1 MLKGLMNIPDS
12 TGGEPGSIRQLRLRD
27 GDFVVLSFLSEG
39 DEMTA
44 ERFHTTQVQTP
55 FGTKFRQQRCTFESD
70 GKCQLCSEGVDSRV
84 LIFGWCWVFAHY
96 RAPESLPDGIDRSE
110 WKKVKVL
117 NKIYYKDEV
126 NGPMIFVTSQGRNQ
140 YLKSLLIQYYTD
152 SGTLLTG
159 VYKWSRTGT
168 KLDTQY
174 TLTKRNDDAVPP
186 EVKDARE
193 HLPSLEAVVKGDIT
207 SFEQEPNGVETEE
220 EESKPTE
227 EEKEPKSTKTKK
239 EKSKKTAPKQQSGEQ
254 EEEVVEGDDEVPE
267 EEMF

>member
-1 MLKGLMNIPDS
+1 M
-12 TGGEPGSIRQLRLRD
+12 
-27 GDFVVLSFLSEG
+27 
-39 DEMTA
+39 
-44 ERFHTTQVQTP
+44 
-55 FGTKFRQQRCTFESD
+55 
-70 GKCQLCSEGVDSRV
+70 CSEGVDSRV
-84 LIFGWCWVFAHY
+84 LIFGWCWITAHY
-96 RAPESLPDGIDRSE
+96 RAPENLPEGVDRSE

-174 TLTKRNDDAVPP
+174 TLTKRNNDAMLP
-186 EVKDARE
+186 ELKEARE

-207 SFEQEPNGVETEE
+207 SFEQEPNGAEE
-220 EESKPTE
+220 GEPESQE
-227 EEKEPKSTKTKK
+227 QEPKSTKTKK
-239 EKSKKTAPKQQSGEQ
+239 GKPKKAAPKEQQSEEQ
-254 EEEVVEGDDEVPE
+254 EEEVTGDDDDGKIE